1 MFHLRHTLPCPTPCC
16 SRSCGYLGPRFSLP
30 SPCHPERKEAFLF
43 LRPFRAFSLIFPCA
57 PSIPFRIRTS
67 EKYAPNPFRIRTY
80 KTRYLKS
87 FRICTYKKRP
97 GEGALHPAFPGHPEP
112 RRERPKE
119 AQGPRLS
126 CYQAKDFQLNFRGEQ
141 RHLPSN
147 AGLPRANS
155 RYTNVSMLSTTV
167 LDTHWMGRPRSI
179 AAVLLESDGHRAII
193 DPGPASTLP
202 TLRQHLD
209 SRGIGVSDLNAILL
223 THIHLDHAGATG
235 ALIKENPN
243 LEVYVHKAGMM
254 HLADP
259 AKLLASA
266 ERLWPG
272 ELQHLFGET
281 LPVPFGNLRILNGG
295 ETLAL
300 GSRNLDVV
308 FTPGH
313 ASHHVSYFDSS
324 DSTAFVGDAAGFHI
338 EGAPYVVP
346 LAPPPDIDLE
356 IWNASL
362 DAIAAR
368 RPARLFLTHFGYS
381 NDPAAHIAEYRGSL
395 RRWGALAA
403 KILRSASDERA
414 ALETF
419 VAAAT
424 AEIRKH
430 VHGAEAEHYLFNCG
444 LNPSWLGLARY
455 HRKRAE
461 AAAASPP
468 RV

>member
-1 MFHLRHTLPCPTPCC
+1 V
-16 SRSCGYLGPRFSLP
+16 
-30 SPCHPERKEAFLF
+30 
-43 LRPFRAFSLIFPCA
+43 
-57 PSIPFRIRTS
+57 
-67 EKYAPNPFRIRTY
+67 
-80 KTRYLKS
+80 
-87 FRICTYKKRP
+87 
-97 GEGALHPAFPGHPEP
+97 GAAYP
-112 RRERPKE
+112 
-119 AQGPRLS
+119 
-126 CYQAKDFQLNFRGEQ
+126 
-141 RHLPSN
+141 PSN

-155 RYTNVSMLSTTV
+155 RYTTGSMLNTTV
-167 LDTHWMGRPRSI
+167 LDTHWMGRPQSI

-202 TLRQHLD
+202 ALRQHLD

-243 LEVYVHKAGMM
+243 LEVYVHKAGMLHM
-254 HLADP
+254 ADP
-259 AKLLASA
+259 SKLLASA

-281 LPVPFGNLRILNGG
+281 LPVPFGSLRMLKGG

-308 FTPGH
+308 YTPGH

-324 DSTAFVGDAAGFHI
+324 DGTAFVGDTTGFHI
-338 EGAPYVVP
+338 EGEPLAVP

-368 RPARLFLTHFGYS
+368 HPARLFLTHFGYS
-381 NDPAAHIAEYRGSL
+381 NDPAAHISEYRRNL
-395 RRWGALAA
+395 QRWSALAA
-403 KILRSASDERA
+403 EVLRSTPDQNA
-414 ALETF
+414 ALGAF
-419 VAAAT
+419 VAAAI
-424 AEIRKH
+424 AEIEQRLP
-430 VHGAEAEHYLFNCG
+430 ADEAEHYIFNCG
-444 LNPSWLGLARY
+444 LNLTWLGLARY

-461 AAAASPP
+461 AAAAAPP
-468 RV
+468 RAGARTQPS